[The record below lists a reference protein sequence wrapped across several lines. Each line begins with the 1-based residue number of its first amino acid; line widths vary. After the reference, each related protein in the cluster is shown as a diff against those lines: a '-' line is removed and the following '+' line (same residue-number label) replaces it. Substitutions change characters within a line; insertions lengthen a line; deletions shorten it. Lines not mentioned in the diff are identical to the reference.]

1 MSAPQPSS
9 ALIWLSVLRLRTLPA
24 AVVPVAVGTALCQA
38 LGVVHW
44 GRAALCALCA
54 LLIQIGTNLF
64 NDYADFKRGADTAAR
79 LGPAR
84 ATQRGWLTASQVKG
98 AAIGVFGAAALAGVY
113 LVAVGGWPVLCIGL
127 CSIAMGF
134 AYTGGPYPLAYNG
147 LGEVFVFLFFGLV
160 AVGGTVY
167 VQALQAPPPACF
179 VAGAAIGLL
188 AAAIL
193 VVNNLRDLDTDA
205 LVAKRTLAVRI
216 GPAATRVQYV
226 AMLAV
231 AYLLVI
237 SQALATGAA
246 GHGSPGHPTG
256 WLLPLL
262 SLPLAVWLGGAIYQR
277 RGADLN
283 ALLGRTA
290 LLELLF
296 GALLSVG
303 VCL

>member
-1 MSAPQPSS
+1 MSAQRPSS
-9 ALIWLSVLRLRTLPA
+9 ARIWLSVLRPRTLPA
-24 AVVPVAVGTALCQA
+24 AVVPVGVGTALCKA
-38 LGVVHW
+38 LGEVVW

-84 ATQRGWLTASQVKG
+84 ATQRGWLTPAQVKG
-98 AAIGVFGAAALAGVY
+98 AAIKVFAAAALAGVY

-160 AVGGTVY
+160 AVGGTFY
-167 VQALQAPPPACF
+167 VQALQAPPACF
-179 VAGAAIGLL
+179 VAGAAVGLL

-193 VVNNLRDLDTDA
+193 VVNNLRDLNTDA
-205 LVAKRTLAVRI
+205 LVAKRTLAVRL
-216 GPAATRVQYV
+216 GPTATRVQYV
-226 AMLAV
+226 AMLSV

-237 SQALATGAA
+237 YQSVALGSA
-246 GHGSPGHPTG
+246 GHGSLGHPAG
-256 WLLPLL
+256 WLLPLW
-262 SLPLAVWLGGAIYQR
+262 SLPLAVWLGGAICQR
-277 RGADLN
+277 EGAELN